1 MSNLRWPGGDD
12 DAGLAGMKSAA
23 MPVDAKSGEILQSIR
38 DRCERRGLHLAF
50 FSKAMVDIISMNTR
64 VTESGNNFRFTGTG
78 NSILDPP
85 ESVGDILAC
94 CLALDA
100 KTQLINLL
108 GKYAKPPVTNPP
120 GFIKNENGTYKYAAT
135 IAEIRD
141 VSTPGDPGT
150 SIFLPRQFVKS
161 DIVNYKIVEKCGND
175 LIIYII
181 RDGDVIG
188 FANVCFTFFSDDF
201 FQPEKGIFWNFFGVK
216 NPTLGEPQ
224 RGDRV
229 TGREILELL
238 EDLFRLLRF
247 NRSCVPREVPIPG
260 YDNVFDSEEIDKLA
274 GCAAGPAALRF
285 WENNSYIQISK
296 EEAKAAG
303 WTDEE
308 IDDLNIFPVEKRLDK
323 IAAVKPAAVAEEET
337 VFSAAETESMIATRS
352 QSKGTPIQ
360 PETSSQF
367 PSRIANPSQSR
378 RSSAESSLASNAG
391 GGGSLATPHFLFQP
405 HVVNPISRV
414 GRLAQGAAKA
424 TPYYNPLGAGGGG
437 AMRFNPQSRKPEYSM
452 PNAVVDQEIQDQL
465 NNLNN
470 LFGNNQK
477 TSENQASNN
486 PIEQGEKEAI
496 VEDSG
501 VLTYDS
507 NEEDRLSKNQQG
519 MAKQSRYI
527 EPSLSNS
534 MPIAG
539 MAKQSRDIG
548 PSFSNIIPSA
558 AGMANASNTFANSNS
573 ISAGIDRQ
581 SKPPSSNVQPYYKKF
596 ALPFQK
602 EMFKQNLA
610 YADMLDNKPIKK
622 NDDKINDEVVP
633 NPNPNILEHNVN
645 KEIEDYRK
653 AEREKDLSRPRGPD
667 FDDPPNPIRKRLRL
681 GGRKT
686 NRRQTNK
693 KSVTKKRNP
702 RRRRVTRRRQRRN
715 TRQTKK
721 RNK

>member
-1 MSNLRWPGGDD
+1 MSLPNYNDE
-12 DAGLAGMKSAA
+12 AGLAGMKSAA
-23 MPVDAKSGEILQSIR
+23 MPVDAKSGEILQSIY

-100 KTQLINLL
+100 KKQLINLL
-108 GKYAKPPVTNPP
+108 GKYGLPQVTNPP
-120 GFIKNENGTYKYAAT
+120 GFIKNENGTDKYAAT
-135 IAEIRD
+135 TAEIRN

-150 SIFLPRQFVKS
+150 SIFLPRRFVKS

-247 NRSCVPREVPIPG
+247 TRECVPREVPIPG
-260 YDNVFDSEEIDKLA
+260 YENVFDSKEIDKLA
-274 GCAAGPAALRF
+274 GCAAGPPALRF

-308 IDDLNIFPVEKRLDK
+308 IDDPNIFPVEKRLDK
-323 IAAVKPAAVAEEET
+323 IEEAKAAVLGEKSAAAVEEES
-337 VFSAAETESMIATRS
+337 VFSAAETQSMINARS

-367 PSRIANPSQSR
+367 PSRFKRPGSSR
-378 RSSAESSLASNAG
+378 RSSLASSLASNAPPTQG
-391 GGGSLATPHFLFQP
+391 FLFQSR
-405 HVVNPISRV
+405 VVNPIRPV
-414 GRLAQGAAKA
+414 RRLEHEANANPFGA
-424 TPYYNPLGAGGGG
+424 GGG
-437 AMRFNPQSRKPEYSM
+437 AMRFNPQQQ
-452 PNAVVDQEIQDQL
+452 VDLIPDDVDSQIERDLEHVKRFGGILSQQDKDAMKEEL
-465 NNLNN
+465 G
-470 LFGNNQK
+470 FSPIAGNGN
-477 TSENQASNN
+477 
-486 PIEQGEKEAI
+486 
-496 VEDSG
+496 DDD
-501 VLTYDS
+501 TYDS
-507 NEEDRLSKNQQG
+507 DEERRRLSELPQG
-519 MAKQSRYI
+519 MVKS
-527 EPSLSNS
+527 SSNL
-534 MPIAG
+534 MAG
-539 MAKQSRDIG
+539 FTDS
-548 PSFSNIIPSA
+548 IPSA
-558 AGMANASNTFANSNS
+558 GKVKASKTFSNSNS
-573 ISAGIDRQ
+573 NVFSNQ
-581 SKPPSSNVQPYYKKF
+581 SKQPGSNIPPYYEKF
-596 ALPFQK
+596 ATPLQQN
-602 EMFKQNLA
+602 MFKQHLA
-610 YADMLDNKPIKK
+610 YADMLDNKPIEK
-622 NDDKINDEVVP
+622 NDYKSDDDDDQISNKV
-633 NPNPNILEHNVN
+633 EHNVD
-645 KEIEDYRK
+645 KEIKEYIK
-653 AEREKDLSRPRGPD
+653 AEREKELVRKQNFGDGPITKRSRQ
-667 FDDPPNPIRKRLRL
+667 

-686 NRRQTNK
+686 KVKTKTNK

-702 RRRRVTRRRQRRN
+702 RQTKRRRQRRN
-715 TRQTKK
+715 TRQTKRRHK
-721 RNK
+721 